1 MRLQEAEGEPERPL
15 WAEQGAAVKA
25 RQPEAEQEGVGK
37 TCLPEAEEE
46 RMCLPGVGR
55 EAAGGL
61 ERRPFS
67 MARLV

>member
-15 WAEQGAAVKA
+15 WAEPGAAAKA

-55 EAAGGL
+55 EAAEVFGG
-61 ERRPFS
+61 RWFS
-67 MARLV
+67 RARSV